1 MEQRNLN
8 GEMEYSVEERDVL
21 AGHGIAIDA
30 LRSFLRIN
38 GEMTLD
44 AAIGGLLNKQAIQAE
59 GGVVAG
65 SPEAEVVLAEQAAPV
80 VEAQESPVSEVAAE

>member
-21 AGHGIAIDA
+21 AGHGIAIDT

-65 SPEAEVVLAEQAAPV
+65 TPEAQEVLES
-80 VEAQESPVSEVAAE
+80 QESPVADQAAE